1 MSKSSGMGSKKSQS
15 YTDKGINK
23 NASGHGK
30 YHGSGI
36 ALKDKHVEDLE
47 KNYNLKNIPAQNLT
61 SPQKESKENHTKAT
75 KHWASKKIINLKG
88 NIDYLENSIVSK
100 IIVSDNGSSLTL
112 FSFDEGQAID
122 KHMTL
127 AHTVIQALEGEVHIT
142 ISNEEFN
149 LKEGEIVLMP
159 KGEPHSLKAK
169 TKFKIALFKV

>member
-1 MSKSSGMGSKKSQS
+1 MPKTSEMGSKKSQS
-15 YTDKGINK
+15 HTNKGISK
-23 NASGHGK
+23 NANTHGK
-30 YHGSGI
+30 NHGCGS
-36 ALKDKHVEDLE
+36 ALKDKHVENLE
-47 KNYNLKNIPAQNLT
+47 KNYNLKDKVSQ
-61 SPQKESKENHTKAT
+61 ENHTKAN

-122 KHMTL
+122 THMTL
-127 AHTVIQALEGEVHIT
+127 ANTVVQALEGEVQIT
-142 ISNEEFN
+142 ISSGEFN
-149 LKEGEIVLMP
+149 LKEGEIILMP